1 MRTSKRGIRLI
12 KSCEGLRLEP
22 YLCSAGVATIGY
34 GSTGPDISMSM
45 EPITRQKAE
54 MLLAMDI
61 RTKSEKY
68 LNLYIKVEVNQHQ
81 YDALSSF
88 CFNVGGGNFRSS
100 TLLHKL
106 NKGDFVGAA
115 NEFWKW
121 RRAGGKI
128 LPGLV
133 KRRELEKKLFNIPLP
148 KPVEP
153 PRDSR
158 QQWRLPFFR
167 L

>member
-1 MRTSKRGIRLI
+1 MHVVTSSKGIKLI

-34 GSTGPDISMSM
+34 GSTGPAISMSM
-45 EPITRQKAE
+45 EPITQEKAE
-54 MLLAMDI
+54 SLLKVDI

-68 LNLYIKVEVNQHQ
+68 LNRHVKVRLNQHQ

-106 NKGDFVGAA
+106 NKEDYNGAA

-133 KRRELEKKLFNIPLP
+133 KRRELEEKLFRLP
-148 KPVEP
+148 VKQPEP
-153 PRDSR
+153 PQETR
-158 QQWRLPFFR
+158 QQYRCPFFR
-167 L
+167 